1 MIASSFNLLLL
12 FSLFLSDLS
21 NSEDVTVYLNGTEV
35 LYTDLSSSG
44 PSFASLT
51 TYAEFQSFS
60 VTIPIGVALEL
71 GWCRRRRMSR
81 LRCSCRRKFRQVPVP
96 YRLSSARFHSHHA
109 MCLDPL
115 AYIFHLQG
123 GSTLLKASAIT
134 DALNLF

>member
-71 GWCRRRRMSR
+71 GRCHRCCGCR
-81 LRCSCRRKFRQVPVP
+81 LE
-96 YRLSSARFHSHHA
+96 A
-109 MCLDPL
+109 L
-115 AYIFHLQG
+115 AYISHLQG
-123 GSTLLKASAIT
+123 GQLYTKPLR
-134 DALNLF
+134 